1 MSASSSVLT
10 PSPARVRAMLVADV
24 PPFPQQRCRSTSRH
38 SGVYDPSASAKAEL
52 RAAFSAATVAG
63 TRIAPAGAA
72 VKATVRLVFARPA
85 GHITADGKL
94 KATAP
99 QQHVSKPDADNCA
112 KAVLDV
118 LQGVVGMGFVG
129 W

>member
-1 MSASSSVLT
+1 M
-10 PSPARVRAMLVADV
+10 
-24 PPFPQQRCRSTSRH
+24 
-38 SGVYDPSASAKAEL
+38 
-52 RAAFSAATVAG
+52 
-63 TRIAPAGAA
+63 
-72 VKATVRLVFARPA
+72 KATVRLVFARPA